1 MFNSIGKA
9 IVMNK
14 KHPAD
19 TTSESV
25 SQAYESTL
33 EEALQRT
40 AQTDSDFHHL
50 LEIVSDDIK
59 LASQLKA
66 DEIVDLKNSIMR
78 DLLDAAHHM
87 NETGKELKDW
97 LGFDLML
104 IKNELWKSFTEA
116 TDKTTL
122 ELQKLKYIAEN
133 AEYHTG
139 EIIGLGT
146 LICDQCKAVLHFHQ
160 PGHIPPCG
168 KCHGTRFHRQH
179 RDT

>member
-1 MFNSIGKA
+1 
-9 IVMNK
+9 MNK
-14 KHPAD
+14 TQPPQEAND
-19 TTSESV
+19 AV
-25 SQAYESTL
+25 DQAYESSL
-33 EEALQRT
+33 ENALNKSK
-40 AQTDSDFHHL
+40 QTDTSIHEL
-50 LEIVSDDIK
+50 LDGAAAEQKSASKSSIIDDVIQLEQSIK
-59 LASQLKA
+59 
-66 DEIVDLKNSIMR
+66 R

-104 IKNELWKSFTEA
+104 IKNELWKKFTEA

-122 ELQKLKYIAEN
+122 ELLKFKYMAAN

-146 LICDQCKAVLHFHQ
+146 LVCDQCKATLHFHK

-179 RDT
+179 RDV